1 MLSKADKAEL
11 KINFLLPKEKL
22 RIKRRSMEITTKDM
36 SEVIGISREQ
46 YEKKE
51 AGKYPFQDYEMI
63 VIANFFKEKVTDL
76 FF

>member
-1 MLSKADKAEL
+1 MSSKVHKADL
-11 KINFLLPKEKL
+11 KVSFLLPKEKL
-22 RIKRRSMEITTKDM
+22 REKRRSKEITTKSM

-63 VIANFFKEKVTDL
+63 VISNFFGSKVTDL